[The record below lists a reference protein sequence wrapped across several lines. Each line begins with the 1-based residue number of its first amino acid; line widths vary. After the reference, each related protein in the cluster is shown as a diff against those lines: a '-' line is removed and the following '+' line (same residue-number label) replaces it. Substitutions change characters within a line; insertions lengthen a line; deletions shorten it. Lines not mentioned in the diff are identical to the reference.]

1 MCGDTHQLCW
11 RKDVSEGRGLHSE
24 VVHLF
29 FHSRGEFV
37 RFCGPTAQLY
47 RGRAPASTG
56 QKEPFQG
63 KSCRQHGRGEHSGR
77 RTVILVPPEQ
87 LLWSLSHTVAW
98 GVGGLPRIGLRA
110 LTPESRKT
118 DPWSSEDGGSGVK
131 LGLALGV
138 QVCERDSGG
147 PLRAGGGVSSQPS
160 EQAGLALR
168 SGHAPGP
175 LSRVSRPRRH

>member
-1 MCGDTHQLCW
+1 M
-11 RKDVSEGRGLHSE
+11 
-24 VVHLF
+24 
-29 FHSRGEFV
+29 
-37 RFCGPTAQLY
+37 
-47 RGRAPASTG
+47 
-56 QKEPFQG
+56 EPFP
-63 KSCRQHGRGEHSGR
+63 HG
-77 RTVILVPPEQ
+77 
-87 LLWSLSHTVAW
+87 
-98 GVGGLPRIGLRA
+98 GVGCGWAPKDRA
-110 LTPESRKT
+110 QGAEPESRKT